1 MNTTSESNSTLL
13 KGILVGALVLAMLIP
28 SLFVSNLVEER
39 QARQTAVVDEISSKW
54 AGKQT
59 VTGPILMLPYLE
71 TETLKD
77 GKTKTNTKVAYI
89 LPDELQIATN
99 IVPREKKRSLYSV
112 MLYRSD
118 IKLTGKFNTISL
130 ESLKINPEAVVWKD
144 ARLVINM
151 EDTRGVEDVV
161 KLNWNNTPQLMETGV
176 PDNDLLAVGISAPV
190 ALNAKDAS
198 TFSVT
203 LSLRGSEL
211 LYFTPVGGTTT
222 ANISAIWKD
231 PSFDGKYLPLN
242 SSISN
247 DSFQA
252 HWKILP
258 LAKTY
263 PQSWKDGSYD
273 LANSA
278 FGVRLIQTV
287 DGYSKTNRSVKYA
300 LLFISLTFAFF
311 FFLEILQKW
320 RIHPLQYLLV
330 GIALLIFY
338 TLLLS
343 ISEYSGFNI
352 AYLIAA
358 AATVLLISSYVR
370 GIFQSNKT
378 AIIFASILSC
388 LYVYIFVLIGSED
401 FALLFGSIGLFA
413 IMATIMYTTRKV
425 DWYGGPTNTEQE
437 LPQI

>member
-99 IVPREKKRSLYSV
+99 IEPREKKRSLYSV

-222 ANISAIWKD
+222 TNISAIWKD
-231 PSFDGKYLPLN
+231 PSFDGKYLPLT

-252 HWKILP
+252 H
-258 LAKTY
+258 
-263 PQSWKDGSYD
+263 
-273 LANSA
+273 
-278 FGVRLIQTV
+278 
-287 DGYSKTNRSVKYA
+287 
-300 LLFISLTFAFF
+300 
-311 FFLEILQKW
+311 
-320 RIHPLQYLLV
+320 
-330 GIALLIFY
+330 
-338 TLLLS
+338 
-343 ISEYSGFNI
+343 
-352 AYLIAA
+352 
-358 AATVLLISSYVR
+358 
-370 GIFQSNKT
+370 
-378 AIIFASILSC
+378 
-388 LYVYIFVLIGSED
+388 
-401 FALLFGSIGLFA
+401 
-413 IMATIMYTTRKV
+413 
-425 DWYGGPTNTEQE
+425 
-437 LPQI
+437 